1 MYDIVHCLADYANGI
16 YRFSSSIT
24 SLSLINPQTANIRRN
39 IRINSDEGSSGTRKN
54 LLHLPA
60 MSIPLTP
67 RLQQAIT
74 QAATSHD
81 GHYRKG
87 STKPYVTHVVS
98 VMLIASE
105 YTGDEDILVAC
116 LLHDIMEDRP
126 DTYSFGQMAA
136 DFGPRVVDL
145 VQGVTKDS
153 TLPDWRARS
162 DAYLAHLRQAGP
174 DVALIS
180 LSDKYH
186 NLTSIL
192 ADYEQLGD
200 ALWDR
205 FNAGKPDQQW
215 WYTMV
220 LAAAEP
226 QLPDGHPLVA
236 RYREQLQKLQGL

>member
-1 MYDIVHCLADYANGI
+1 
-16 YRFSSSIT
+16 
-24 SLSLINPQTANIRRN
+24 
-39 IRINSDEGSSGTRKN
+39 
-54 LLHLPA
+54 

-105 YTGDEDILVAC
+105 YTDDEDILIAC

-126 DTYSFGQMAA
+126 DTYSFDQMAA

-162 DAYLAHLRQAGP
+162 DAYLAHLR
-174 DVALIS
+174 
-180 LSDKYH
+180 
-186 NLTSIL
+186 
-192 ADYEQLGD
+192 
-200 ALWDR
+200 
-205 FNAGKPDQQW
+205 
-215 WYTMV
+215 
-220 LAAAEP
+220 
-226 QLPDGHPLVA
+226 
-236 RYREQLQKLQGL
+236 

>member
-1 MYDIVHCLADYANGI
+1 
-16 YRFSSSIT
+16 
-24 SLSLINPQTANIRRN
+24 
-39 IRINSDEGSSGTRKN
+39 
-54 LLHLPA
+54 

-105 YTGDEDILVAC
+105 YTDDEDILVAC

-126 DTYSFGQMAA
+126 DTYSFDQMAA
-136 DFGPRVVDL
+136 DFGRRVVDL

-153 TLPDWRARS
+153 TLPDWRGGSRPASAHIRSARR
-162 DAYLAHLRQAGP
+162 LRRAC
-174 DVALIS
+174 ALGRLS
-180 LSDKYH
+180 TLSDKYH

-200 ALWDR
+200 VLWER

-226 QLPDGHPLVA
+226 QLPAGHPLVA
-236 RYREQLQKLQGL
+236 RYQEQLQKLQDL

>member
-1 MYDIVHCLADYANGI
+1 
-16 YRFSSSIT
+16 
-24 SLSLINPQTANIRRN
+24 
-39 IRINSDEGSSGTRKN
+39 
-54 LLHLPA
+54 

-200 ALWDR
+200 ALWER

>member
-1 MYDIVHCLADYANGI
+1 
-16 YRFSSSIT
+16 
-24 SLSLINPQTANIRRN
+24 
-39 IRINSDEGSSGTRKN
+39 
-54 LLHLPA
+54 

-105 YTGDEDILVAC
+105 YTDDEDILVAC

-126 DTYSFGQMAA
+126 DTYSFEQMAA

-192 ADYEQLGD
+192 SDYGQLGD
-200 ALWDR
+200 VLWER

-236 RYREQLQKLQGL
+236 RYQEQLQKLQDL

>member
-1 MYDIVHCLADYANGI
+1 
-16 YRFSSSIT
+16 
-24 SLSLINPQTANIRRN
+24 
-39 IRINSDEGSSGTRKN
+39 
-54 LLHLPA
+54 

-105 YTGDEDILVAC
+105 YTDDEDILVAC

-126 DTYSFGQMAA
+126 DTYSFDQMAA
-136 DFGPRVVDL
+136 DVGPRVVDL

-200 ALWDR
+200 VLWER

-226 QLPDGHPLVA
+226 QLPAGHPLVA
-236 RYREQLQKLQGL
+236 RYREQLQKLQGLEGGTELRGGGHEMIRP

>member
-1 MYDIVHCLADYANGI
+1 MGVML
-16 YRFSSSIT
+16 IT
-24 SLSLINPQTANIRRN
+24 YFRKMLNFKWALCCHHPFPENLRRN
-39 IRINSDEGSSGTRKN
+39 IRIHVATGGSETRKN

-153 TLPDWRARS
+153 TLLDWRARS

-192 ADYEQLGD
+192 ADYEQLSD
-200 ALWDR
+200 VLWER

-226 QLPDGHPLVA
+226 QLPAGHPLVA

>member
-1 MYDIVHCLADYANGI
+1 
-16 YRFSSSIT
+16 
-24 SLSLINPQTANIRRN
+24 
-39 IRINSDEGSSGTRKN
+39 
-54 LLHLPA
+54 

-67 RLQQAIT
+67 RLQQAII

-105 YTGDEDILVAC
+105 YTDDEDILVAC

-126 DTYSFGQMAA
+126 DTYSFDQMAA

-153 TLPDWRARS
+153 TLLDWRARS

-200 ALWDR
+200 AL
-205 FNAGKPDQQW
+205 
-215 WYTMV
+215 
-220 LAAAEP
+220 
-226 QLPDGHPLVA
+226 
-236 RYREQLQKLQGL
+236 

>member
-1 MYDIVHCLADYANGI
+1 
-16 YRFSSSIT
+16 
-24 SLSLINPQTANIRRN
+24 
-39 IRINSDEGSSGTRKN
+39 
-54 LLHLPA
+54 

-87 STKPYVTHVVS
+87 STKPYVIHVVS

-105 YTGDEDILVAC
+105 YTDDEDILVAC

-126 DTYSFGQMAA
+126 GTYSFEQMAA
-136 DFGPRVVDL
+136 DFGSLVVDL

-180 LSDKYH
+180 LSD
-186 NLTSIL
+186 
-192 ADYEQLGD
+192 
-200 ALWDR
+200 
-205 FNAGKPDQQW
+205 AGKPDQQW

-226 QLPDGHPLVA
+226 QLPAGHPLVA